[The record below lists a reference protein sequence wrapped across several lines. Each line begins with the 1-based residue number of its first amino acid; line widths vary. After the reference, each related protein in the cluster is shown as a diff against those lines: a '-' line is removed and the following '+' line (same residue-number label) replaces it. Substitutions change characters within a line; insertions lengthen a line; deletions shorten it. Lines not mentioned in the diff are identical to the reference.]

1 MDASAGTGATM
12 IDRTRIGA
20 LVVALAACGGGGA
33 KPPSSDDALIATWR
47 SAKLEVSA
55 LTAIDG
61 KPYAAKDCRGGTV
74 SGVDVVVCSYGSGED
89 AQAAQELGLATIG
102 DATGAAAGHDRL
114 PQGRAGRARRA
125 GGVLPRGSARAA
137 LAATCGSRG

>member
-102 DATGAAAGHDRL
+102 DATGAALAEGARLLVVVDRRKAD
-114 PQGRAGRARRA
+114 PTGRTIDAIT
-125 GGVLPRGSARAA
+125 AA
-137 LAATCGSRG
+137 FRK